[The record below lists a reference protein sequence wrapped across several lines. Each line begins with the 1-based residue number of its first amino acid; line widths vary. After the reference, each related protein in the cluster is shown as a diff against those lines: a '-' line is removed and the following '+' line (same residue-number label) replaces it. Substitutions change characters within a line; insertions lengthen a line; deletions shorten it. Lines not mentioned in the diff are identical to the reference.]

1 MSRDMLPFKYIFLH
15 LVTNSLKHIISRY
28 PISRNKTN
36 SECSSILLYIFVTR
50 YFKRLHYGK
59 KERKERE
66 KGRQE
71 NE

>member
-1 MSRDMLPFKYIFLH
+1 MSDVEK
-15 LVTNSLKHIISRY
+15 K
-28 PISRNKTN
+28 SRNKTN

-66 KGRQE
+66 KGCLQISD
-71 NE
+71 